1 MIALVDCN
9 NFYASC
15 ERVFNPTLKNKPVV
29 VLSNNDGCI
38 IARSNESKQLGIK
51 MGEPVFKAREIIEK
65 HSVNVFST
73 NFALYG
79 DMSKR
84 VMTLLASLSPEI
96 EIYSIDEAFMNL
108 AGIKK
113 CFEIGLHMRD
123 TVKKHTGIPISIGIA
138 STKTLAKVANH
149 CAKRFTKKGVYV
161 LKRKDHI
168 SEILKSMPVSKLWGV
183 GSRYSRMLRSYGV
196 DNAHEFVS
204 LDEKWVLEKMT
215 VMGLRIQRE
224 LKGES
229 CISMDINPSPKK
241 NICTSRSFGVKVRDF
256 QSLKE
261 SISSHAA
268 RCAEKLR
275 SEKGCARYVSVVIKT
290 NPFSD
295 PDYYCGYKSSSF
307 DVPTNDTLDI
317 INAAE
322 NILRSIYKKGLE
334 YKKSGVIVGDI
345 IPQNQVQLNLF
356 DMDEKRIKRKKL
368 DSTVDIINQAMGR
381 STIHIGSQ
389 GIAKNWQLK
398 REKLSPCYTTKW
410 DDLLTINC

>member
-1 MIALVDCN
+1 MIALADCN

-51 MGEPVFKAREIIEK
+51 MGEPVFKAREIIDK
-65 HSVNVFST
+65 HNVNVFST

-113 CFEIGLHMRD
+113 CFEVGLHMRD

-241 NICTSRSFGVKVRDF
+241 NICTSRSFGTKVRDF

-275 SEKGCARYVSVVIKT
+275 LEKGCARYVSVVIKT

-295 PDYYCGYKSSSF
+295 SDYYCGYKSSSF

-389 GIAKNWQLK
+389 GISKNWQLK

>member
-1 MIALVDCN
+1 MIALADCN

-65 HSVNVFST
+65 HNVNVFST

-275 SEKGCARYVSVVIKT
+275 LEKGCARYVSVVIKT

-295 PDYYCGYKSSSF
+295 SDYYCGYKSSSF

-368 DSTVDIINQAMGR
+368 DNTVDIINQAMGR
-381 STIHIGSQ
+381 STIHI
-389 GIAKNWQLK
+389 
-398 REKLSPCYTTKW
+398 LS
-410 DDLLTINC
+410 LIHI

>member
-1 MIALVDCN
+1 MIALADCN

-65 HSVNVFST
+65 HNVNVFST

-113 CFEIGLHMRD
+113 CFEIGSHMRD

-241 NICTSRSFGVKVRDF
+241 NICTSRSFGTKVRDF

-295 PDYYCGYKSSSF
+295 SDYYCGYKSSSF

-368 DSTVDIINQAMGR
+368 DSTVDTINQAMGR
-381 STIHIGSQ
+381 STIHIGSH

>member
-1 MIALVDCN
+1 MIALADCN

-51 MGEPVFKAREIIEK
+51 MGEPVFKAREIIDK
-65 HSVNVFST
+65 HNVNVFST

-295 PDYYCGYKSSSF
+295 SDYYCGYKSSSF

>member
-1 MIALVDCN
+1 MIALADCN

-183 GSRYSRMLRSYGV
+183 GSRYSKMLRSYGV

-241 NICTSRSFGVKVRDF
+241 NICTSRSFGAKVRDF

>member
-1 MIALVDCN
+1 
-9 NFYASC
+9 
-15 ERVFNPTLKNKPVV
+15 
-29 VLSNNDGCI
+29 
-38 IARSNESKQLGIK
+38 
-51 MGEPVFKAREIIEK
+51 
-65 HSVNVFST
+65 
-73 NFALYG
+73 
-79 DMSKR
+79 MSKR

-275 SEKGCARYVSVVIKT
+275 LEKGCARYVSVVIKT

-295 PDYYCGYKSSSF
+295 SDYYCGYKSSSF

>member
-1 MIALVDCN
+1 MIALADCN

-15 ERVFNPTLKNKPVV
+15 ERVFNPTIKNKPVV

-65 HSVNVFST
+65 HNVNVFST

-113 CFEIGLHMRD
+113 CFEVGLHMRD

-215 VMGLRIQRE
+215 VIGLRIQRE

-275 SEKGCARYVSVVIKT
+275 LEKGCARYVSVVIKT

-295 PDYYCGYKSSSF
+295 SDYYCGYKSSSF

-322 NILRSIYKKGLE
+322 NILSSIYKKGLE

>member
-1 MIALVDCN
+1 MIALADCN

-51 MGEPVFKAREIIEK
+51 MGEPVFKAREIIDK
-65 HSVNVFST
+65 HNVNVFST

-168 SEILKSMPVSKLWGV
+168 SDILKSMPVSKLWGV

-241 NICTSRSFGVKVRDF
+241 NICTSRSFGAKVRDF

-295 PDYYCGYKSSSF
+295 SDYYCGYKSSSF

>member
-1 MIALVDCN
+1 MIALADCN

-65 HSVNVFST
+65 HNVNVFST

-215 VMGLRIQRE
+215 VIGLRIQRE

-241 NICTSRSFGVKVRDF
+241 NICTSRSFGAKVRDF

-295 PDYYCGYKSSSF
+295 SDYYCGYKSSSF

-356 DMDEKRIKRKKL
+356 DMDEKRIKKKKL

>member
-1 MIALVDCN
+1 MIALADCN

-65 HSVNVFST
+65 HNVNVFST

-215 VMGLRIQRE
+215 VIGLRIQRE

-241 NICTSRSFGVKVRDF
+241 NICTSRSFGAKVRDF

-295 PDYYCGYKSSSF
+295 SDYYCGYKSSSF

-368 DSTVDIINQAMGR
+368 DSTVDIINQAMSR

>member
-1 MIALVDCN
+1 MIALADCN

-51 MGEPVFKAREIIEK
+51 MGEPVFKAREIIDK
-65 HSVNVFST
+65 HNVNVFST

-168 SEILKSMPVSKLWGV
+168 SDILKSMPVSKLWGV

-241 NICTSRSFGVKVRDF
+241 NICTSRSFGTKVRDF

-275 SEKGCARYVSVVIKT
+275 LEKGCARYVSVVIKT

-295 PDYYCGYKSSSF
+295 SDYYCGYKSSSF

-389 GIAKNWQLK
+389 GISKNWQLK

>member
-1 MIALVDCN
+1 MIALADCN

-15 ERVFNPTLKNKPVV
+15 ERVFNPALKNKPVV

-51 MGEPVFKAREIIEK
+51 MGEPVFKAREIIEE

-84 VMTLLASLSPEI
+84 VMSLLDSLSPEI

-108 AGIKK
+108 AGIEK
-113 CFEIGLHMRD
+113 CFELGLHMRD
-123 TVKKHTGIPISIGIA
+123 TVGRHTGIPISIGIA
-138 STKTLAKVANH
+138 KTKTLAKVANY
-149 CAKRFTKKGVYV
+149 CAKRFSKKGVYI
-161 LKRKDHI
+161 LNHKEHI
-168 SEILKSMPVSKLWGV
+168 SSILKSMPVSKLWGV
-183 GSRYSRMLRSYGV
+183 GSRYARMLRSYGV
-196 DNAHEFVS
+196 SNAYEFVS

-215 VMGLRIQRE
+215 IMGLRIQRE

-229 CISMDINPSPKK
+229 CISMDTNPSPKK
-241 NICTSRSFGVKVRDF
+241 NICTSRSFGIKVKDF

-275 SEKGCARYVSVVIKT
+275 LEKGCARYVSVVIKT
-290 NPFSD
+290 NPFSGS
-295 PDYYCGYKSSSF
+295 DYYCGYKTSNF

-322 NILRSIYKKGLE
+322 SLLKSIYKEGLD

-345 IPQNQVQLNLF
+345 IPQNKVQLNLF
-356 DMDEKRIKRKKL
+356 DMDEKRIKRKDL
-368 DSTVDIINQAMGR
+368 NRTIDIINQIMGR
-381 STIHIGSQ
+381 STVQIGSQ

-410 DDLLTINC
+410 DDLLRINC

>member
-1 MIALVDCN
+1 MIALADCN

-65 HSVNVFST
+65 HNVNVFST

-168 SEILKSMPVSKLWGV
+168 SDILKSMPVSKLWGV

-241 NICTSRSFGVKVRDF
+241 NICTSRSFGTKVRDF

-295 PDYYCGYKSSSF
+295 SDYYCGYKSSSF

-368 DSTVDIINQAMGR
+368 DSTVDTINQAMGR

-410 DDLLTINC
+410 NDLLTINC

>member
-1 MIALVDCN
+1 MIALADCN

-65 HSVNVFST
+65 HNVNVFST

-183 GSRYSRMLRSYGV
+183 GSRYSKMLRSYGV

-295 PDYYCGYKSSSF
+295 SDYYCGYKSSSF

>member
-1 MIALVDCN
+1 M
-9 NFYASC
+9 
-15 ERVFNPTLKNKPVV
+15 FNPTLKNKPVV

-65 HSVNVFST
+65 HNVNVFST

-168 SEILKSMPVSKLWGV
+168 SDILKSMPVSKLWGV

-275 SEKGCARYVSVVIKT
+275 LEKGCARYVSVVIKT

-295 PDYYCGYKSSSF
+295 SDYYCGYKSSSF

>member
-1 MIALVDCN
+1 MIALADCN

-65 HSVNVFST
+65 HNVNVFST

-113 CFEIGLHMRD
+113 CFEVGLHMRD

-241 NICTSRSFGVKVRDF
+241 NICTSRSFGTKVRDF

-275 SEKGCARYVSVVIKT
+275 LEKGCARYVSVVIKT

-295 PDYYCGYKSSSF
+295 SDYYCGYKSSSF

-322 NILRSIYKKGLE
+322 NILRSLYKKGLE

-368 DSTVDIINQAMGR
+368 DSTVDTINQAMGR

>member
-1 MIALVDCN
+1 MIALADCN

-65 HSVNVFST
+65 HNVNVFST

-215 VMGLRIQRE
+215 VIGLRIQRE

-241 NICTSRSFGVKVRDF
+241 NICTSRSFGTKVRDF

-295 PDYYCGYKSSSF
+295 SDYYCGYKSSSF

-368 DSTVDIINQAMGR
+368 DSTVDTINQAMGR

>member
-1 MIALVDCN
+1 MIALADCN

-65 HSVNVFST
+65 HNVNVFST

-215 VMGLRIQRE
+215 VIGLRIQRE

-241 NICTSRSFGVKVRDF
+241 NICTSRSFGAKVRDF

-295 PDYYCGYKSSSF
+295 SDYYCGYKSSSF

>member
-1 MIALVDCN
+1 MIALADCN

-51 MGEPVFKAREIIEK
+51 MGEPVFKAREIIDK
-65 HSVNVFST
+65 HNVNVFST

-113 CFEIGLHMRD
+113 CFEVGLHMRD

-275 SEKGCARYVSVVIKT
+275 LEKGCARYVSVVIKT

-295 PDYYCGYKSSSF
+295 SDYYCGYKSSSF

-317 INAAE
+317 INTAE

>member
-1 MIALVDCN
+1 MIALADCN

-51 MGEPVFKAREIIEK
+51 MGEPVFKAREIIDK
-65 HSVNVFST
+65 HNVNVFST

-241 NICTSRSFGVKVRDF
+241 NICTSRSFGTKVRDF

-295 PDYYCGYKSSSF
+295 SDYYCGYKSSSF